1 VAIVLTQ
8 GVAELLGIIS
18 IIAGLDHDGLSA
30 GEAAGQDDNNFAVLD
45 AVERRRSAKLAP
57 CLTIVP
63 EQHFAVQQ
71 NDLHSHFCSTN
82 KVL

>member
-1 VAIVLTQ
+1 MSNLLTQ

-45 AVERRRSAKLAP
+45 AVEQIKTSKISA
-57 CLTIVP
+57 
-63 EQHFAVQQ
+63 E
-71 NDLHSHFCSTN
+71 STYN
-82 KVL
+82 PRAAHRCTTE

>member
-1 VAIVLTQ
+1 MSNLLTQ

-45 AVERRRSAKLAP
+45 AVEQIKTSKISAKLTYNPRAAHR
-57 CLTIVP
+57 CTT
-63 EQHFAVQQ
+63 E
-71 NDLHSHFCSTN
+71 
-82 KVL
+82 

>member
-1 VAIVLTQ
+1 MSNLLTQ

-45 AVERRRSAKLAP
+45 AVEQIKTREISA
-57 CLTIVP
+57 
-63 EQHFAVQQ
+63 
-71 NDLHSHFCSTN
+71 
-82 KVL
+82 